1 MKKLNLFFSFAAV
14 IALCA
19 CQSDDDGGGAGSKVP
34 MKKIELS
41 TAESRAVAK
50 SRTFAFGLLNEVV
63 KDNLAAGQDK
73 NVVISPLS
81 ASIDLS
87 MIANGAS
94 GSTLDE
100 ILVALLGND
109 GLATLEGLNVAN
121 QKIVATL
128 PSTDP
133 STKITIANS
142 IWAKPECSLLPA
154 FVETNRTLFNATFDN
169 VDFGSASG
177 IGKINDWCNR
187 ATNGKISSVF
197 DTPNPDIEMA
207 IVNALYFKGIW
218 KEPFDKK
225 NTRQGAFTTSSGSKM
240 TVDMM
245 NCQTHVYGKT
255 DRFAYT
261 SKLFGNGA
269 FEMTFIL
276 ANDELGAGKFTA
288 IPTDSDIS
296 DLFAAT
302 SMAIV
307 DVDFTLPRFEFDYS
321 FNMNAALN
329 RCGISRMFN
338 PQAAELSNMCG
349 SPLSVSSVFQKAMIK
364 VDETGAEAAA
374 VTGGGVVT
382 SPGPAEQHLLKLDRP
397 FYFFITETSTGAIL
411 FLGRVASF

>member
-1 MKKLNLFFSFAAV
+1 MKKLNLFLSCAAV
-14 IALCA
+14 IGLCA
-19 CQSDDDGGGAGSKVP
+19 CQSDDDGGGTISKVP

-41 TAESRAVAK
+41 TSESRAVTK
-50 SRTFAFGLLNEVV
+50 GRTFAFGLLNEVV

-109 GLATLEGLNVAN
+109 GLATLEGLNAAN
-121 QKIVATL
+121 QKIIATL

-133 STKITIANS
+133 STKLTIANS
-142 IWAKPECSLLPA
+142 FWVRPECSLTPG

-177 IGKINDWCNR
+177 IGKINDWCHR
-187 ATNGKISSVF
+187 ATNGKISAIF
-197 DTPNPDIEMA
+197 DTPNADIEMA

-240 TVDMM
+240 SVDMM
-245 NCQTHVYGKT
+245 NCQTGSYGKS

-276 ANDELGAGKFTA
+276 ANDELGAAKFTA
-288 IPTDSDIS
+288 VPTDSDLS

-302 SMAIV
+302 SRA

-321 FNMNAALN
+321 FNMNSALN
-329 RCGISRMFN
+329 KCGISRMFN
-338 PQAAELSNMCG
+338 SQTADFSNMCG
-349 SPLSVSSVFQKAMIK
+349 SPLAVSSVFQKATIK
-364 VDETGAEAAA
+364 VDEAGAEAAA
-374 VTGGGVVT
+374 VTGSDVVT
-382 SPGPAEQHLLKLDRP
+382 SPDPANQRTLKLDRP
-397 FYFFITETSTGAIL
+397 FYFLITETSTGAIL
-411 FLGRVASF
+411 FMGRVASF